1 MVKRVIKA
9 KIKFDYLLVDSWFTN
24 FALID
29 FVCKCHKKFHLLS
42 MAKMVNTKHNT
53 KGWGEVSA
61 NIILNKLKNSKSVK
75 YNRRYRCHYAS
86 VIVSLGKRK
95 VKLFFCRMG
104 KNEKWRILL
113 TTNTTLDFLQ
123 AYEIYAMRWDIEVFF
138 ADSKR
143 LLALADCS
151 ARDFSAQ
158 IAHISLVMIRYNML
172 AVIKRTNDYKTI

>member
-42 MAKMVNTKHNT
+42 MAKMGNTKHNT

-61 NIILNKLKNSKSVK
+61 NIILNKLKHSKSVK

-123 AYEIYAMRWDIEVFF
+123 AYEIYAMRWDIEVFLPTQRDYLLWPIAPHVIF
-138 ADSKR
+138 QHR
-143 LLALADCS
+143 L
-151 ARDFSAQ
+151 R
-158 IAHISLVMIRYNML
+158 ISHL
-172 AVIKRTNDYKTI
+172 

>member
-1 MVKRVIKA
+1 
-9 KIKFDYLLVDSWFTN
+9 
-24 FALID
+24 
-29 FVCKCHKKFHLLS
+29 
-42 MAKMVNTKHNT
+42 MAKMGNTKYNT

-61 NIILNKLKNSKSVK
+61 NIILNKLKHSKSVK
-75 YNRRYRCHYAS
+75 YSRRYRCHYAS

-123 AYEIYAMRWDIEVFF
+123 TYEIYAMRWDIEVFF

-143 LLALADCS
+143 LLALADCPHVIFQH
-151 ARDFSAQ
+151 RLR
-158 IAHISLVMIRYNML
+158 ISHL
-172 AVIKRTNDYKTI
+172 